1 MKTRPGFTVR
11 MTIERP
17 PLEVYNFVSDPKN
30 LARWASGL
38 ASAPGA
44 AVKLRFVERNK
55 YGVLDHFV
63 SVASGPEVYVPMRV
77 FPNGEGAEVLL
88 TVFRQPGTSDEKFGE
103 DTQWVRRD
111 LEALKQ
117 LLEK

>member
-1 MKTRPGFTVR
+1 

-17 PLEVYNFVSDPKN
+17 PLDVYHYVLDQNN
-30 LARWASGL
+30 LSKWASGL
-38 ASAPGA
+38 SA
-44 AVKLRFVERNK
+44 AVKVRFVERNK

-63 SVASGPEVYVPMRV
+63 ANGSGGEVYMPMRV

-88 TVFRQPGTSDEKFGE
+88 TVFRQPGVSDEKFAE

-111 LEALKQ
+111 LEALKE

>member
-1 MKTRPGFTVR
+1 

-17 PLEVYNFVSDPKN
+17 PAEVYAFVCNPDNLPK
-30 LARWASGL
+30 WASGL
-38 ASAPGA
+38 GA
-44 AVKLRFVERNK
+44 AAKVRFVERNA
-55 YGVLDHFV
+55 YGVLDHYV
-63 SVASGPEVYVPMRV
+63 KANAGPEVYMPMRV

-88 TVFRQPGTSDEKFGE
+88 TVFRQPGVTEEKFVD

-111 LEALKQ
+111 LEALKA

>member
-1 MKTRPGFTVR
+1 

-17 PLEVYNFVSDPKN
+17 PGEVYAFVCDPKN
-30 LARWASGL
+30 LPRWASGL
-38 ASAPGA
+38 SAA
-44 AVKLRFVERNK
+44 AKVRFVERNAF
-55 YGVLDHFV
+55 GVLDHYV
-63 SVASGPEVYVPMRV
+63 KVASGPEVYMPMRV

-88 TVFRQPGTSDEKFGE
+88 TVFRQPGTSEEKFGE

-111 LEALKQ
+111 LEALKA